1 MLFGIEESVVDRA
14 GDVYGRNGGVFQGSL
29 ELFPVVDLCC
39 AACARFRLGFGL
51 LFFLFAFFGFCLC
64 IAQRFGIGVEGGV

>member
-1 MLFGIEESVVDRA
+1 MLFGIEDSVVDRA

-29 ELFPVVDLCC
+29 EPFPVVDLCC

-51 LFFLFAFFGFCLC
+51 FRFRFAVLNLS
-64 IAQRFGIGVEGGV
+64 IAQRFGISVEGGV